1 MDDFQNAFVTDM
13 VAMGISHDIAMQI
26 ADITHEVR
34 ERAFMAGYDRGYNAA
49 KQKNKDLICPLI
61 VKGVNH
67 ER

>member
-1 MDDFQNAFVTDM
+1 MDDFQKAFVTDM

-26 ADITHEVR
+26 MGITCEIR
-34 ERAFMAGYDRGYNAA
+34 QKAFMNGYDRGYNAA
-49 KQKNKDLICPLI
+49 KQKNKDLIRPLI